1 MKTYIASLV
10 IGLLM
15 INTLSGQ
22 VKIGD
27 NPQNLDPASVLEL
40 ESNNRVLVITRV
52 TNAQMS
58 TINPLP
64 GAMVY
69 NTDQGCINY
78 FNGTEWINICEALDN
93 SFTVSTRADSLI
105 QVNPN
110 AIDNTITILQSLN
123 PDGSTNYNFE
133 VNQITGVNIVN
144 STINGDTKIQTA
156 SVTKRLLA
164 PESVSLGKFENG
176 TQAGQIFRYN
186 GTAWTLSN
194 EKTLAITEKDS
205 VIGNE
210 VVGPTLGGS
219 LELFGAGLDTDPF
232 TLDVLDGGIDNT
244 ELAPDA
250 VTTDKIFNGAIIT
263 EDLADDA
270 VTLSK
275 MADNSVGTIELVDDS
290 VDADKIN
297 ANVAGTGLIQAGDG
311 SLQVDVTQFAGD
323 GTLSSTDGTIL
334 ITGTPTN
341 ALFEDVQLDVADNAI
356 TSAKILDGAIATA
369 DIADLAITNAKLGGG
384 SVSTGKIGDGAVT
397 SLKIA
402 NGEVATIDL
411 ADNAVTLAKMADN
424 SVGTI
429 ELTDDSVTADK
440 INANVAGT
448 GLTQAGD
455 GSLQVDNANITPDWT
470 SITNI
475 PAGFADDIDD
485 DTTYSAGTGLTLTGT
500 TFAVDNA
507 TISPDWSTL
516 TGVPAGFAD
525 DIDDDTTYSAGTGLT
540 LTGTT
545 FAVDNLLG
553 DVTGPTSATVIAN
566 DAVTSAK
573 IADGTITNDDIQLGA
588 GIDGSKV
595 NPIFVSDV
603 STTGDFI
610 SGGTILNVPDFVFQ
624 KYFSGFSELN
634 NSYRFKSLKEV
645 EEFVK
650 KNNHLPGI
658 RSAYEI
664 KASGKYRLTESSL
677 AQLEKIEE
685 LFLHTIEQEKKIEKL
700 QSENEKLAS
709 EVNNLK
715 AEMEKIKALLLEQ
728 KQN

>member
-110 AIDNTITILQSLN
+110 AIDNTIAILQSLN

-429 ELTDDSVTADK
+429 ELIDDSVTADK

-516 TGVPAGFAD
+516 TGIPAGFAD